1 MKGSDPSLH
10 SGAEWGLTPVTRR
23 GLLVTAAGL
32 ALARPALAGAAQSHA
47 ERTAG
52 ALRELIA
59 REQAAAFAYAAAG
72 LPLLARHEDE
82 HAAALAP
89 HFQSVGHQRP
99 APVRGV
105 AELDPAARRLAD
117 AARGERDA
125 AAVAL
130 ERELLAAYARSLDAL
145 YDPATRRTAATIMA
159 SHGQHLVNL
168 DRGALL

>member
-1 MKGSDPSLH
+1 MRR
-10 SGAEWGLTPVTRR
+10 AITRR
-23 GLLVTAAGL
+23 AALAAGAGL
-32 ALARPALAGAAQSHA
+32 VVGRPAVAAAQQSHA

-72 LPLLARHEDE
+72 LPLLARHEAE

-117 AARGERDA
+117 AARGEREA

-130 ERELLAAYARSLDAL
+130 ERELVAAYARSLHAL

-168 DRGALL
+168 DPGALL